1 VGTDTAAIPVN
12 ATPAVIAAAGAAP
25 IDPAAAIAAPAIAT
39 TVAPTA
45 TAVAPTTAA
54 AIAPTATAA
63 AAPATTVPLANIYPG
78 AAVAAGAHGAMIDD
92 SQDTRY
98 YVITIG
104 HVIGVYNSWYE
115 FFLYTNNISHSI
127 YAGATPPFRLTA
139 SLFVHMV

>member
-1 VGTDTAAIPVN
+1 MDIYTAAIPVN

-45 TAVAPTTAA
+45 
-54 AIAPTATAA
+54 AA
-63 AAPATTVPLANIYPG
+63 AAPATTVPLANIHPG
-78 AAVAAGAHGAMIDD
+78 AAVAAGAHGSMIDD

-104 HVIGVYNSWYE
+104 HVIG
-115 FFLYTNNISHSI
+115 
-127 YAGATPPFRLTA
+127 
-139 SLFVHMV
+139 